1 LEQLQNSEYQK
12 LLEEFIF
19 YLEVTGYAPSTV
31 VTRKR
36 NIHEF
41 LLFLEEQKTENINQ
55 LTKNNLTAFLRLQQT
70 RENQL
75 FGAGLSLSTINQYGR
90 SIKRFLEFLTD
101 YKQIPVPEI
110 EIINEDDRPEERTTL
125 TPEEITDLYN
135 ATYLYIK
142 LCRFPRLHATRSRA
156 MLALYYGCGL
166 RKSEAINLNMK
177 DVQIDNRLIHIKK
190 GKGGR
195 ERYVPFT
202 VATGKFLSEYV
213 FVRSEHLKNI
223 DKEGEAFLISQ
234 LGERCGEQT
243 LSKMLEKL
251 IKRAG
256 NPCLTQ
262 KKPSLHTL
270 RHSIAT
276 HLLQQGMDI
285 EYIRRFLGHKSL
297 DTTQIYTH
305 MADCHCGH
313 DPQSPE

>member
-1 LEQLQNSEYQK
+1 MKYLRSIEYER

-19 YLEVTGYAPSTV
+19 YLEVTGYAPATII
-31 VTRKR
+31 TRQR
-36 NIHEF
+36 NIQEF
-41 LLFLEEQKTENINQ
+41 LLFLKEQKTENINQ
-55 LTKNNLTAFLRLQQT
+55 LTKNNLTSFLRLQQT

-75 FGAGLSLSTINQYGR
+75 HGAGLSLSTINQYGR

-125 TPEEITDLYN
+125 TPEEISDLYN

-142 LCRFPRLHATRSRA
+142 LCRFPRFHATRSRA

-166 RKSEAINLNMK
+166 RKSEAINLNVK
-177 DVQIDNRLIHIKK
+177 DVQIDNRLIHIRK

-202 VATGKFLSEYV
+202 APTGRFLSEYV
-213 FVRSEHLKNI
+213 LARNEYLQTI
-223 DKEGEAFLISQ
+223 EKEREAFLISQ
-234 LGERCGEQT
+234 LGERCGELT
-243 LSKMLEKL
+243 LSKMLQKL
-251 IKRAG
+251 IKRTG
-256 NPCLTQ
+256 NTCLMQ

-305 MADCHCGH
+305 LVN
-313 DPQSPE
+313 E

>member
-1 LEQLQNSEYQK
+1 MKIIQSNEYQK
-12 LLEEFIF
+12 LLEEFSF
-19 YLEVTGYAPSTV
+19 FLEVTGYAPATII
-31 VTRKR
+31 TRKR

-41 LLFLEEQKTENINQ
+41 LLFLEEQQRTIINH
-55 LTKNNLTAFLRLQQT
+55 LTKTNLTAFLHLQQT

-75 FGAGLSLSTINQYGR
+75 YGAGLSLSSINQYGR

-101 YKQIPVPEI
+101 YKQIPVPEV
-110 EIINEDDRPEERTTL
+110 EIINEDEKPEERTIL
-125 TPEEITDLYN
+125 TPEETGDLYN
-135 ATYLYIK
+135 ATYLHI
-142 LCRFPRLHATRSRA
+142 LRCRFPRFHATRSRA

-166 RKSEAINLNMK
+166 RKSEAINLNVK
-177 DVQIDNRLIHIKK
+177 DVQTDNRLIHIRK

-202 VATGKFLSEYV
+202 APTGQFLSEYAL
-213 FVRSEHLKNI
+213 VRNEHLQSMEKT
-223 DKEGEAFLISQ
+223 GEAFLISEQ
-234 LGERCGEQT
+234 GERCGELT
-243 LSKMLEKL
+243 LSKMLQKL
-251 IKRAG
+251 IYRTG
-256 NPCLTQ
+256 NTCLIQ

-305 MADCHCGH
+305 LVN
-313 DPQSPE
+313 E

>member
-1 LEQLQNSEYQK
+1 MKYLRSAEYER

-19 YLEVTGYAPSTV
+19 YLEVTGYAPATIT
-31 VTRKR
+31 TRRR
-36 NIHEF
+36 NIQEF
-41 LLFLEEQKTENINQ
+41 LLFLEEQKTENINC

-70 RENQL
+70 RENKQY
-75 FGAGLSLSTINQYGR
+75 GAGLSLSSINQYGR
-90 SIKRFLEFLTD
+90 SIKRFLEFLSD

-110 EIINEDDRPEERTTL
+110 EIIFEDDRPEERTTL
-125 TPEEITDLYN
+125 TPEEINDLYN

-142 LCRFPRLHATRSRA
+142 LCRFPRFHATRSRA

-177 DVQIDNRLIHIKK
+177 DVQIDNRLIHIRK

-202 VATGKFLSEYV
+202 APTGQFLSEYA
-213 FVRSEHLKNI
+213 FARSEYLQSI
-223 DKEGEAFLISQ
+223 EKEREAFLISEQ
-234 LGERCGEQT
+234 GERCGELT
-243 LSKMLEKL
+243 LSKMLQKL
-251 IKRAG
+251 IKRTG
-256 NPCLTQ
+256 NPCLIQ

-305 MADCHCGH
+305 LINEG
-313 DPQSPE
+313 

>member
-1 LEQLQNSEYQK
+1 MKYLRSTEYER

-19 YLEVTGYAPSTV
+19 YLEVTGYAPATV
-31 VTRKR
+31 TTRKR

-41 LLFLEEQKTENINQ
+41 LLFLEEQKTENINC

-75 FGAGLSLSTINQYGR
+75 YGAGLSLSSINQYGR
-90 SIKRFLEFLTD
+90 SIKRFLEFLND
-101 YKQIPVPEI
+101 YKQVPVPEI
-110 EIINEDDRPEERTTL
+110 EIIFEDDRPEERITL

-135 ATYLYIK
+135 ATYLHI
-142 LCRFPRLHATRSRA
+142 LRCRFPRFHAARNRA

-166 RKSEAINLNMK
+166 RKSEAINLNVK
-177 DVQIDNRLIHIKK
+177 DVQTDNRLIHIRK

-202 VATGKFLSEYV
+202 APTGQFLSEYV
-213 FVRSEHLKNI
+213 FARNEYLQSM
-223 DKEGEAFLISQ
+223 DKENEAYLISE
-234 LGERCGEQT
+234 LGERCGELT
-243 LSKMLEKL
+243 LSKMLQKL
-251 IKRAG
+251 IKRTG
-256 NPCLTQ
+256 NTCLMN

-305 MADCHCGH
+305 LVN
-313 DPQSPE
+313 EE

>member
-1 LEQLQNSEYQK
+1 MKYLRNPEYER

-19 YLEVTGYAPSTV
+19 YLEVTGYAPATIT
-31 VTRKR
+31 TRQR
-36 NIHEF
+36 NIQEF
-41 LLFLEEQKTENINQ
+41 LLFLEEQKTESINQ
-55 LTKNNLTAFLRLQQT
+55 LTKSNLTSFLRLQQT
-70 RENQL
+70 RENKQY
-75 FGAGLSLSTINQYGR
+75 GAGLSLSSINQYRR
-90 SIKRFLEFLTD
+90 SIKRFLEFLND
-101 YKQIPVPEI
+101 YKQIPTPEI
-110 EIINEDDRPEERTTL
+110 EITNEDDRPEERITL

-142 LCRFPRLHATRSRA
+142 LCRFPRFHATRSRA

-202 VATGKFLSEYV
+202 APTGQFLSEYV
-213 FVRSEHLKNI
+213 FARNEYLQTIEK
-223 DKEGEAFLISQ
+223 DREAFLISQ
-234 LGERCGEQT
+234 LGERCGELT
-243 LSKMLEKL
+243 LSKMLQKL

-256 NPCLTQ
+256 NTSLMK

-305 MADCHCGH
+305 LIN
-313 DPQSPE
+313 EE

>member
-1 LEQLQNSEYQK
+1 MKYLKSIEYER

-19 YLEVTGYAPSTV
+19 YLEVTGYAPATV
-31 VTRKR
+31 ITRKR

-41 LLFLEEQKTENINQ
+41 LLFLEEQKTETINQ
-55 LTKNNLTAFLRLQQT
+55 LTTNNLTAFLRLQQT

-75 FGAGLSLSTINQYGR
+75 FGAGLSLSSINQYGR
-90 SIKRFLEFLTD
+90 SIKRFLEFLSD
-101 YKQIPVPEI
+101 YKQIPTPEI

-142 LCRFPRLHATRSRA
+142 LCRFPRFHATRSRA

-166 RKSEAINLNMK
+166 RKSEAINLNVK
-177 DVQIDNRLIHIKK
+177 DVQTDNRLIHIRK

-202 VATGKFLSEYV
+202 APTGQFLSEYV
-213 FVRSEHLKNI
+213 FARNEYLQSIEK
-223 DKEGEAFLISQ
+223 GCEAFLISQ

-251 IKRAG
+251 IKRTG
-256 NPCLTQ
+256 NTSLMQ

-305 MADCHCGH
+305 IANV
-313 DPQSPE
+313 E